1 MNKKYHFTDE
11 ILKELKELYP
21 TTRAEDL
28 AKKFN
33 CGVSSIYYHA
43 RKLGVK
49 KTDEFIAEA
58 SREAV
63 KTNHN
68 FNKHQFKKGQTP
80 FNKGVPQ
87 REWMK
92 PPSIEIGKATRFKK
106 GHVPH
111 NHKPIG
117 HERITRDGYVEV
129 KVRDNGYKKNFALK
143 HRLVWEEHNGKIP
156 EGHNVQFRD
165 GNKQNCDINNL
176 YLISRADQMQ
186 DNTAI
191 RYPAELRMAMRLS
204 NRLKR
209 KINEINENE
218 QANKH

>member
-11 ILKELKELYP
+11 MLRELKELYP
-21 TTRAEDL
+21 NTRASDL
-28 AKKFN
+28 AKKFG

-43 RKLGVK
+43 NRLGVK
-49 KTDEFIAEA
+49 KTKEFIAEA

-68 FNKHQFKKGQTP
+68 FKKYQFRKGREP

-87 REWMK
+87 REWME
-92 PPSIEIGKATRFKK
+92 PLSIEIGKATRFKK

-117 HERITRDGYVEV
+117 YERITRDGYIEV
-129 KVRDNGYKKNFALK
+129 KVRDDGYKKNFALK
-143 HRLVWEEHNGKIP
+143 HRLVWEKHYGKIP
-156 EGHNVQFRD
+156 EGYNVQFKD
-165 GNKQNCDINNL
+165 GNRQNCDISNL
-176 YLISRADQMQ
+176 YLISRSKQMQ
-186 DNTAI
+186 SNTAT

-204 NRLKR
+204 KRLKR
-209 KINEINENE
+209 KINEITENE